1 MPRIDF
7 IVGDG
12 GVLRPSVIV
21 EPEAPVTSL
30 FFPAGGTP
38 GGHTAGKTR
47 VMAMGDSLTL
57 GQGGSNTGGYRH
69 TLWQKMAAAGLD
81 FLPCGENTQPPYS
94 DTGTGYYNSRWSG
107 FGGWKMI
114 DLMDGTPGSG
124 SNQTGKAIP
133 EWFVSHKPDVLLL
146 MIGTNDISET
156 ASQTTLRYRFNALLD
171 MIYDLRPTIPIVLG
185 RVPQYQTLVWD
196 TVTQYNNGCVAELT
210 ARQGANPERKF
221 AVANMES
228 IRGEAKYSDYVH
240 LGPAGYTEM
249 ADLWYD
255 AVTTA

>member
-7 IVGDG
+7 IVGEG

-21 EPEAPVTSL
+21 EPDVPVSSQ
-30 FFPAGGTP
+30 FFPAGGTAN
-38 GGHTAGKTR
+38 GTTR
-47 VMAMGDSLTL
+47 VMAIGDSLTL
-57 GQGGSNTGGYRH
+57 GQGGSTTGGYRH
-69 TLWQKMAAAGLD
+69 TLWQKLAAAGLP

-94 DTGTGYYNSRWSG
+94 DTGTGYYGSRWSG
-107 FGGWKMI
+107 FGGWKI
-114 DLMDGTPGSG
+114 ADLMDGTPGSG
-124 SNQTGKAIP
+124 ANQTGKAIP
-133 EWFVSHKPDVLLL
+133 QWFASHNPHVLLL
-146 MIGTNDISET
+146 MIGTNDITET
-156 ASQTTLRYRFNALLD
+156 SSLAVLRPRFQALLD
-171 MIYDLRPTIPIVLG
+171 LIYDLRPTIPIVLG
-185 RVPQYQTLVWD
+185 RVPQYQTLVWGP
-196 TVTQYNNGCVAELT
+196 VTAYNDMMVEELASRVA
-210 ARQGANPERKF
+210 ANPARAM